1 MEKKSLIEGTSFH
14 QLSSS
19 IVIYYEFKNVL
30 GLVDNSRRD
39 LK

>member
-1 MEKKSLIEGTSFH
+1 MEKKSLIEGASF

-19 IVIYYEFKNVL
+19 IAMYYELKNVL

>member
-1 MEKKSLIEGTSFH
+1 MEKKSLIEGASF

-19 IVIYYEFKNVL
+19 IVICYELKNVL